1 MQKFDK
7 KFIIVIIILFIIIC
21 ISIYFF
27 TKDDT
32 EDIIST
38 NDFYISTN
46 STEDT
51 EEISEIVVHIDGEIL
66 NPGIVHLPTGS
77 RISYAINA
85 AGGTTALADTSKINL
100 AYVLKDGQKIYVP
113 SVYDEEIVV
122 YVTDDAG
129 KDVVVPD
136 VGGTTSLIN
145 INSATAS
152 ELETLPGIGASTAQK
167 IINHRE
173 TNGKFKSI
181 EDIMNVSGIGE
192 SKFNSIKDLIC
203 VWNYTWFSVPFYVI
217 IV

>member
-7 KFIIVIIILFIIIC
+7 KFIIVLIILFIIIC

-27 TKDDT
+27 TNDDT
-32 EDIIST
+32 ENIIST
-38 NDFYISTN
+38 NDFYVSTN

-51 EEISEIVVHIDGEIL
+51 KEISEIVVHIDGEIL

-77 RISYAINA
+77 RISDAISV
-85 AGGTTALADTSKINL
+85 AGGITALADTSKINL
-100 AYVLKDGQKIYVP
+100 AFVLKDGQKIYVP

-136 VGGTTSLIN
+136 VSGLTSLVN

-152 ELETLPGIGASTAQK
+152 ELETLPGIGTSTAQK
-167 IINHRE
+167 IINYRE

-203 VWNYTWFSVPFYVI
+203 V
-217 IV
+217 